1 MIENFIVSGC
11 SFSAGSSSINQAEE
25 NPKVWPDFLL
35 PVLKPKFFINLSIP
49 GSGNL
54 SIANNLILTL
64 ETKKNL
70 SPSNSLVVI
79 NITGLERI
87 DVMCSVNHPD
97 ANKYFY
103 WSKDLGYN
111 WITHGAWVGLEK
123 SSPFYGSLQKN
134 MELEQARTMSCL
146 SIVHCFSY
154 LELHNFKYFFMLMDD
169 YIIND
174 SPAWFTD
181 YLDQRKDKFIKF
193 GQYQSMHSYAK
204 SCEELH
210 TDQFH
215 PSVGGH
221 ELIAKHINSF
231 IQKT

>member
-54 SIANNLILTL
+54 SIANNLTLCL

-70 SPSNSLVVI
+70 SPTNSIIGI
-79 NITGLERI
+79 NISGLDRI
-87 DVMCSVNHPD
+87 DIMCSVDHPD
-97 ANKYFY
+97 ANKYFS
-103 WSKDLGYN
+103 WGKDLGHN

-181 YLDQRKDKFIKF
+181 YLDQRKDKCVKF
-193 GQYQSMHSYAK
+193 NQHQSMHSYAK
-204 SCEELH
+204 SCEGLH

-215 PSVGGH
+215 PSVIGH
-221 ELIAKHINSF
+221 KLIAEQIKSF
-231 IQKT
+231 IQKN